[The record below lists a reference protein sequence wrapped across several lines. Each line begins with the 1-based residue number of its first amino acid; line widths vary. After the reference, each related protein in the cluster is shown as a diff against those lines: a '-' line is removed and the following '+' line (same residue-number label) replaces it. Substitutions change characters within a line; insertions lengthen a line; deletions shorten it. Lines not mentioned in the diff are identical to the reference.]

1 MVPLGFCTHLAVH
14 HVWHLLHLGNRSVFS
29 KCVKTL
35 EPELVWLREEGEV
48 GGDLY
53 CRL

>member
-1 MVPLGFCTHLAVH
+1 MVPLGFCSRLAVH
-14 HVWHLLHLGNRSVFS
+14 QIHLFHVENISVFS
-29 KCVKTL
+29 KCVMTL
-35 EPELVWLREEGEV
+35 EPELAWQQEEGEV